1 MEKESKICTLNAIR
15 ILQILWEH
23 SDENH
28 RLTQQ
33 EIIRKLHSEYGIDLK
48 RKAVRN
54 NLDCLKDMF
63 EIESHRNGDKK
74 YLPLKIEG
82 KEHERVY
89 LHRPFKDSELRLI
102 IDSVLASRHIS
113 KEHTQDLVGR
123 LCKLSSR
130 HFKSNV
136 KHIYSS
142 NDDLKTDNKE
152 LFFNIEMIM
161 KAINTRK
168 QISFEYNNYDENGR
182 LYRKSSH
189 IVSPYHILLKNQH
202 YFLMA
207 FNEKKKERTNYRLDK
222 ITDIKI
228 LEDDATPLNKDCSKK
243 NDSQDQKMVENYP
256 YMFTDEP
263 ERIEFIADGEMSGEI
278 FDWFGKTARISKQ
291 ADGKYKVSVYTSPSA
306 MQHWALQYIPSVEI
320 ISPENLRQKVIEEI
334 KKAVK
339 MYNM

>member
-1 MEKESKICTLNAIR
+1 MEKENSTPSSLNAIR

-23 SDENH
+23 SDEKH

-33 EIIRKLHSEYGIDLK
+33 EIIRKLHSEYDIDLK

-54 NLDCLKDMF
+54 NLDCLKYLKNF
-63 EIESHRNGDKK
+63 PLEI
-74 YLPLKIEG
+74 LPVSPEG
-82 KEHERVY
+82 KTYVRGVY
-89 LHRPFKDSELRLI
+89 LHRPFEDSELRLI

-130 HFKSNV
+130 RFKSNV
-136 KHIYSS
+136 KYIYSA
-142 NDDLKTDNKE
+142 NENLKTDNKE
-152 LFFNIEMIM
+152 LFLNIEMIM
-161 KAINTRK
+161 EAINNRK

-182 LYRKSSH
+182 LYRTSSH
-189 IVSPYHILLKNQH
+189 TVSPYHILLKNQH

-228 LEDDATPLNKDCSKK
+228 LENDATPLNKDCSKK
-243 NDSQDQKMVENYP
+243 NDSQDKKMVENYP
-256 YMFTDEP
+256 YMYTDAP
-263 ERIEFIADGEMSGEI
+263 ERIEFIADVGMSGEI
-278 FDWFGKTARISKQ
+278 FDWFGKTAKISKQ

-306 MQHWALQYIPSVEI
+306 MKHWALQYIPSVEI
-320 ISPENLRQKVIEEI
+320 ISPAYLRQEVIEEI

-339 MYNM
+339 MYNI